1 MRIEVEHNQE
11 EPMHAGE
18 IEYEYNEGAA
28 SAPQPEPREEAV
40 REASARLA
48 LLRKRHGSAAVAE
61 ALRRAMVCKAEES

>member
-11 EPMHAGE
+11 ETMHAGE
-18 IEYEYNEGAA
+18 IEYNEGAA